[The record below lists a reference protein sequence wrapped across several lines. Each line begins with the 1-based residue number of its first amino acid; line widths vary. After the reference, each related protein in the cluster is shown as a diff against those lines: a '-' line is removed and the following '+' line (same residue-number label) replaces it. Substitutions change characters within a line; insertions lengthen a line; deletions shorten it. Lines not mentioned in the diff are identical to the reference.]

1 MRGSVLRLVGV
12 AAILIVGAG
21 FVGWRLLMA
30 APQASGVSGDAP
42 VEFRVDSGERFA
54 AVARRLEDRGLVV
67 SATRFRILARLLRAD
82 RGIHAGTYSF
92 ARGMNPRRVLED
104 LIAGRVR
111 LTQLT
116 IPEGWRLEQI
126 ADAVAG
132 EFGIA
137 PEELLAA
144 ARNPERLA
152 AARCPSQNLEGYLF
166 PETYFFPDGV
176 TADEIVSAMVRRFE
190 EVWNALDH
198 APPAGLDRHGVVT
211 LASIVEA
218 EARVPE
224 ERPRIAAVYL
234 NRLRE
239 GWKLEADP
247 TVRYALGRFTGK
259 LYYKHL
265 EVDSPYNTYLVAGLP
280 PGPIG
285 SPGRASLLAVLEPQP
300 ASNEFYFVASGDGG
314 HVFSRTKAE
323 HDEAR
328 RAVKR
333 REREQA
339 ALRGGD

>member
-1 MRGSVLRLVGV
+1 VNRSVLVLAGF
-12 AAILIVGAG
+12 AAILIAGAG
-21 FVGWRLLMA
+21 FVGWRLLTA
-30 APQASGVSGDAP
+30 APAASGTADAA
-42 VEFRVDSGERFA
+42 VEFRVDSGEKFGS
-54 AVARRLEDRGLVV
+54 VARRLEDRGLVV
-67 SATRFRILARLLRAD
+67 SATRFRILARLLRVD
-82 RGIHAGTYSF
+82 RGIRAGTYSF
-92 ARGMNPRRVLED
+92 DRGTDPRRVLED
-104 LIAGRVR
+104 LVAGRVR
-111 LTQLT
+111 LEQLT

-126 ADAVAG
+126 ADAVER

-137 PEELLAA
+137 PQELLAA
-144 ARNPERLA
+144 ARDPERLA
-152 AARCPSQNLEGYLF
+152 AARCPSENLEGYLF

-176 TADEIVSAMVRRFE
+176 TAGEIVDAMVQRFE
-190 EVWNALDH
+190 EVWEALDR

-247 TVRYALGRFTGK
+247 TVRYALGRFNGK

-265 EVDSPYNTYLVAGLP
+265 EVDSPYNTYQVTGLP
-280 PGPIG
+280 PGPIC

-300 ASNEFYFVASGDGG
+300 SSNEFYFVASGDGR

-328 RAVKR
+328 RAVRR
-333 REREQA
+333 REREEA